1 MLALPRGG
9 VPVAAEAAS
18 ALHLPFDVFL
28 VRKIG
33 VPFHP
38 ELAMGAVAEGGV
50 RVLNRELIEHLQ
62 INDADVDKVSAEE
75 ERELDRRVR
84 AFRGTR
90 GLPPIAGRIAI
101 LIDDGLATGSTME
114 AAVMTVRQK
123 AASRIVVAVP
133 VAARETVRRM
143 KQIADEVVCV
153 ATPEPFQA
161 VGLWYDDFAQMADA
175 EVIEVLRKP

>member
-1 MLALPRGG
+1 
-9 VPVAAEAAS
+9 
-18 ALHLPFDVFL
+18 
-28 VRKIG
+28 
-33 VPFHP
+33 
-38 ELAMGAVAEGGV
+38 
-50 RVLNRELIEHLQ
+50 
-62 INDADVDKVSAEE
+62 
-75 ERELDRRVR
+75 
-84 AFRGTR
+84 
-90 GLPPIAGRIAI
+90 
-101 LIDDGLATGSTME
+101 
-114 AAVMTVRQK
+114 MTVRQK